1 MKAMKK
7 KRLLVVDDHKDIC
20 KMIKQYFE
28 LEGFIVEA
36 AGSGEEALTKLNG
49 TFDIILLDIMME
61 GMNGIDLCELIR
73 NRIDCP
79 IIFISAKTLVEDK
92 VEALSVGGDDF
103 ITKPFSLEEL
113 KARIES
119 HLRREERIRSQER
132 QLLSS
137 KNITI
142 DLLAKEVFCYGQRL
156 SLTKKEYEL
165 IKLLMLNKNIVFSKE
180 TIFERVWGWDSM
192 SQLETITEC
201 VKNIRRKIC
210 EFDSEHSYI
219 QTVYGLGYKWDVS
232 HEKD

>member
-1 MKAMKK
+1 MKK
-7 KRLLVVDDHKDIC
+7 KRLLVVDDHEDIC
-20 KMIKQYFE
+20 KMIQQYFE
-28 LEGFIVEA
+28 LEGFVVETA
-36 AGSGEEALTKLNG
+36 ESGEEALMQLNG
-49 TFDIILLDIMME
+49 TFDLILLDIMME
-61 GMNGIDLCELIR
+61 GINGIDLCELIR
-73 NRIDCP
+73 NRVDCP

-142 DLLAKEVFCYGQRL
+142 DLSAREVFCNGKRL

-165 IKLLMLNKNIVFSKE
+165 IELLMLNKNIVFSKE

-201 VKNIRRKIC
+201 VKNIRRKIR
-210 EFDSEHSYI
+210 EYDSEHSYV

-232 HEKD
+232 HEKE